1 VYSPPSFREIDSA
14 RIREVID
21 ADSFATLISPA
32 LAPATLPLVT
42 HLPLQWDEGRN
53 VLIGHLARANP
64 HAAALIDGASALVV
78 FHGAHGYISPTWYV
92 DENPKVPNVPTWN
105 YAVVH
110 MTGRVTRVDDDAGK
124 WQIVHALSA
133 QYEQGRDPA
142 WDARTDKEHQSKLG
156 AIIGF
161 EIAVETIDA
170 KFKLS
175 QNRSVADQQSV
186 IAHLEGSQ
194 HPDAQAMVRWM
205 QANVANSGK

>member
-1 VYSPPSFREIDSA
+1 MYSPPSFRETEHA
-14 RIREVID
+14 RIREVVD
-21 ADSFATLISPA
+21 ADSFATLISPP
-32 LAPATLPLVT
+32 LPPATLPLVT
-42 HLPLQWDEGRN
+42 HLPLQWDPGRN

-64 HAAALIDGASALVV
+64 HAAALTDGAAVLAV

-110 MTGRVTRVDDDAGK
+110 MVGRVTRVDEEAGK

-142 WDARTDKEHQSKLG
+142 WNARGSDDHQSKLG
-156 AIIGF
+156 AIVGF
-161 EIAVETIDA
+161 EIAIDSIDA

-175 QNRSVADQQSV
+175 QNRSFADQQSV
-186 IAHLEGSQ
+186 VAHLAESQ
-194 HPDAQAMVRWM
+194 HPDAQSMARWM
-205 QANVANSGK
+205 KSTIASGK